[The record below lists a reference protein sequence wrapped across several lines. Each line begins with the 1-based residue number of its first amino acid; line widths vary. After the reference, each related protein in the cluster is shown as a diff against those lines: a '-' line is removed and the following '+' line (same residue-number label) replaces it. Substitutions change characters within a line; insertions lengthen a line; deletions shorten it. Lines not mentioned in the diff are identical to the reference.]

1 LGKLLALYPISFA
14 GLYLLVTNNQFD
26 QHNFDLDLFSIL
38 RLSDRLTSLTTLGSI
53 FGLMF
58 LGGLVATY
66 RLAAADVATD
76 RTVVSW
82 WSMSAI
88 LALTTLLKAGT
99 SDIVSVLGVSP
110 HSLDSSYCFS
120 GLLLV
125 MALGVWA
132 PFACRLGMT
141 DEVLL
146 HLE

>member
-1 LGKLLALYPISFA
+1 MTIINHNCFHSAFGHLGKLLALYPISFA

-88 LALTTLLKAGT
+88 LALMILCDAG
-99 SDIVSVLGVSP
+99 IVGIAPGFGFSVHSFHSSAFLGIQV
-110 HSLDSSYCFS
+110 
-120 GLLLV
+120 
-125 MALGVWA
+125 
-132 PFACRLGMT
+132 
-141 DEVLL
+141 VLT
-146 HLE
+146 